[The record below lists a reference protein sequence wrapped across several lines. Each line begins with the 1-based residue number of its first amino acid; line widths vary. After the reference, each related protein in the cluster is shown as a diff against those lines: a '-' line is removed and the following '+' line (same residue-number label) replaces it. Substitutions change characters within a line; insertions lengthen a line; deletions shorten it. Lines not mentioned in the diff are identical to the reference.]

1 MSEYITVAGLVQFP
15 PRTRQAGDK
24 TVRDVLIRMIGSN
37 KNISIT
43 LWPEKED
50 VIVNKG
56 DFIVVDGKH
65 SQSVGQNKDGEQVTY
80 NNMSASTIMRFAAQ
94 TGAPDNNEA
103 AQVNTSPERVAA
115 VSLVTDNFPF

>member
-1 MSEYITVAGLVQFP
+1 MSDYITVAGLVQFDP
-15 PRTRQAGDK
+15 KTRQAGDK

-43 LWPEKED
+43 LWPEKAD

-80 NNMSASTIMRFAAQ
+80 NNMSATTIMRFA
-94 TGAPDNNEA
+94 GSGGSAPTTPTA
-103 AQVNTSPERVAA
+103 APVVAA
-115 VSLVTDNFPF
+115 LVTDDFPF